1 MTFKLRD
8 RYVSKLQEVEKLPR
22 LAGGWLK
29 GVDMLLNVSI
39 VVLTANFIVVTL
51 LKKGRWFTKKNNSH
65 LLVLTLKKTNKK
77 ILGKNFSKIMRSIVL
92 Y

>member
-8 RYVSKLQEVEKLPR
+8 QYVSKLQGVEKLPR

-39 VVLTANFIVVTL
+39 VVLTANFIVVTQ
-51 LKKGRWFTKKNNSH
+51 LKKEGGLS
-65 LLVLTLKKTNKK
+65 KKT
-77 ILGKNFSKIMRSIVL
+77 IVIC
-92 Y
+92 

>member
-8 RYVSKLQEVEKLPR
+8 QYVSKLQEVKLPR

-39 VVLTANFIVVTL
+39 VVLTANFIAVTQ
-51 LKKGRWFTKKNNSH
+51 LKKEGGSS
-65 LLVLTLKKTNKK
+65 KKT
-77 ILGKNFSKIMRSIVL
+77 IVVC
-92 Y
+92 

>member
-8 RYVSKLQEVEKLPR
+8 QYVSKLQGVEKLPR

-39 VVLTANFIVVTL
+39 DVLFAVVNAITI
-51 LKKGRWFTKKNNSH
+51 LKKEGG
-65 LLVLTLKKTNKK
+65 LPKKT
-77 ILGKNFSKIMRSIVL
+77 IVIC
-92 Y
+92 

>member
-8 RYVSKLQEVEKLPR
+8 QYVSKLQEVEKLPR

-39 VVLTANFIVVTL
+39 VVLTANFIAVIL
-51 LKKGRWFTKKNNSH
+51 SRKEGGSS
-65 LLVLTLKKTNKK
+65 KKT
-77 ILGKNFSKIMRSIVL
+77 IVVC
-92 Y
+92 